1 MGYFVL
7 FVLLF
12 LILAVLITAVRAVR
26 IVPQA
31 TALIIERLG
40 SFSRVAD
47 SGLHVLIP
55 FFDRARSVYWTGVR
69 PGLTLIDLRE
79 QFTDLPLQPVIT
91 KDNVTIAVD
100 SIVYWQI
107 TDPVK
112 SLYEVSDLTG
122 GIMQL
127 TLTAMRAVVGELEL
141 DHTLSSRETINA
153 KLRLILD
160 EATHRW
166 GVKVTRV
173 EVRNINPPE
182 DVRVTMEK
190 QMTAERNRRALVLQ
204 ADGDRQAAI
213 TRAEGEKQ
221 SSIMRAEG
229 EKQSA
234 ILRAEGAAQSRL
246 AQAQAEAQAIRMLA
260 ESIGGGSPA
269 QYLLTMRYIEG
280 LRDMAGARNSKIVF
294 MPFEA
299 SGVLSS
305 LGALKQ
311 VFSEEAGDALSND
324 PEVIDVG
331 GQQQPDA
338 LPVTRPQ
345 RNPVRTKPLG

>member
-1 MGYFVL
+1 MAGFLAILFL
-7 FVLLF
+7 FVVIA
-12 LILAVLITAVRAVR
+12 LIIIAVKTVR

-31 TALIIERLG
+31 TVLVIEKLG
-40 SFSRVAD
+40 RFSRVAD
-47 SGLHVLIP
+47 SGLHILIP
-55 FFDRARSVYWTGVR
+55 FFDRPRSVYWTGVR
-69 PGLTLIDLRE
+69 PGLIQIDLRE

-107 TDPVK
+107 TDPIKAV
-112 SLYEVSDLTG
+112 YEVGDLTG

-127 TLTAMRAVVGELEL
+127 TLTAMRNVIGELEL
-141 DHTLSSRETINA
+141 DHTLSSRETINT

-204 ADGDRQAAI
+204 ADGERQASI

-221 SSIMRAEG
+221 SAITRAEG

-234 ILRAEGAAQSRL
+234 ILRAEGD
-246 AQAQAEAQAIRMLA
+246 AQARVLRAQGEAEAIQKVFDAIH
-260 ESIGGGSPA
+260 
-269 QYLLTMRYIEG
+269 
-280 LRDMAGARNSKIVF
+280 
-294 MPFEA
+294 
-299 SGVLSS
+299 
-305 LGALKQ
+305 
-311 VFSEEAGDALSND
+311 AGDADAQVLAYQY
-324 PEVIDVG
+324 I
-331 GQQQPDA
+331 QA
-338 LPVTRPQ
+338 LPTIANGTANKVWVVPAELTKAMDNLGSAFLRPPGAAPADNALEPEAE
-345 RNPVRTKPLG
+345 RPAVEG

>member
-1 MGYFVL
+1 MGSTI
-7 FVLLF
+7 F
-12 LILAVLITAVRAVR
+12 LILLLIAVVAVLVVLAKTVR

-31 TALIIERLG
+31 TVLVIERLG
-40 SFSRVAD
+40 RFNRVAD
-47 SGLHVLIP
+47 SGLHILWP
-55 FFDRARSVYWTGVR
+55 FFDRPRSVFWSGVR
-69 PGLTLIDLRE
+69 PGLTQIDLRE

-100 SIVYWQI
+100 SVVYWQI
-107 TDPVK
+107 TDPTK
-112 SLYEVSDLTG
+112 ALYEVGDLTG

-127 TLTAMRAVVGELEL
+127 TLTAMRNVVGELEL
-141 DHTLSSRETINA
+141 DHTLSSRETINT

-204 ADGDRQAAI
+204 AEGDRQAAV

-221 SSIMRAEG
+221 AAVTRAEG
-229 EKQSA
+229 EKESA
-234 ILRAEGAAQSRL
+234 ILKAQGAAQARL
-246 AQAQAEAQAIRMLA
+246 AQAEAEARAIQQISQAIQGL
-260 ESIGGGSPA
+260 GNPA
-269 QYLLTMRYIEG
+269 QYLVTMRYIDS
-280 LRDMAGARNSKIVF
+280 LKDMAGARNSKIVF

-311 VFSEEAGDALSND
+311 VFSESPGDAESD
-324 PEVIDVG
+324 EPAAV
-331 GQQQPDA
+331 A
-338 LPVTRPQ
+338 LPQSSAEPVPAHRRPQ
-345 RNPVRTKPLG
+345 PRTKPLV

>member
-1 MGYFVL
+1 MGPFIA
-7 FVLLF
+7 FLF
-12 LILAVLITAVRAVR
+12 LFFVIVSILVVLARTIR

-31 TALIIERLG
+31 TILVIERLG
-40 SFSRVAD
+40 RFSRIGD

-55 FFDRARSVYWTGVR
+55 FLDRPRSVYWTGVR
-69 PGLTLIDLRE
+69 PGLTQIDLRE

-107 TDPVK
+107 TDPTKAV
-112 SLYEVSDLTG
+112 YEVGDLTG

-127 TLTAMRAVVGELEL
+127 TLTAMRNVIGELEL
-141 DHTLSSRETINA
+141 DHTLSSRETINT

-204 ADGDRQAAI
+204 ADGERQAAI

-221 SSIMRAEG
+221 SAVTRAQG
-229 EKQSA
+229 EKESA
-234 ILRAEGAAQSRL
+234 ILRAQGAAEARL
-246 AQAQAEAQAIRMLA
+246 AQAEAEGKAIRNIADAIL
-260 ESIGGGSPA
+260 GLGNPA
-269 QYLLTMRYIEG
+269 QYLVTMRYIDA
-280 LRDMAGARNSKIVF
+280 LKDMAGARNSKIVF

-311 VFSEEAGDALSND
+311 VFSEQPGDELSNQAEAVEL
-324 PEVIDVG
+324 PPRQE
-331 GQQQPDA
+331 PDR
-338 LPVTRPQ
+338 LPVRQ
-345 RNPVRTKPLG
+345 RTKPLS

>member
-1 MGYFVL
+1 MGIFIG
-7 FVLLF
+7 LLF
-12 LILAVLITAVRAVR
+12 LFVIVAALIVLAKTVR

-31 TALIIERLG
+31 TVLVIERLG
-40 SFSRVAD
+40 AFSRVAD
-47 SGLHVLIP
+47 SGLHILWP
-55 FFDRARSVYWTGVR
+55 FFDRPRGVYWTGVR
-69 PGLTLIDLRE
+69 PGLTSIDLRE

-112 SLYEVSDLTG
+112 SVYEISDLTG

-127 TLTAMRAVVGELEL
+127 ALTAMRNVIGELEL
-141 DHTLSSRETINA
+141 DHTLSSRETINT
-153 KLRLILD
+153 KLRIILD

-204 ADGDRQAAI
+204 ADGERQASITRAEGEKQAAI
-213 TRAEGEKQ
+213 TRAEGEK
-221 SSIMRAEG
+221 E
-229 EKQSA
+229 SA
-234 ILRAEGAAQSRL
+234 VLRAEGAAQSRL
-246 AQAQAEAQAIRMLA
+246 AQAEAEAKAIRQVADAIAGL
-260 ESIGGGSPA
+260 GNPA
-269 QYLLTMRYIEG
+269 QYLVTMRYIDS
-280 LRDMAGARNSKIVF
+280 LREMAGARNSKIVF

-311 VFSEEAGDALSND
+311 VFGESAGDDLSNE
-324 PEVIDVG
+324 PEAV
-331 GQQQPDA
+331 Q
-338 LPVTRPQ
+338 LPAANEAERVPMRQ
-345 RNPVRTKPLG
+345 RTKPLV

>member
-1 MGYFVL
+1 MAGVFGV
-7 FVLLF
+7 LF
-12 LILAVLITAVRAVR
+12 LIAVIAAIILAIKKVR

-31 TALIIERLG
+31 TAIIVERLG
-40 SFSRVAD
+40 RFSRLGD
-47 SGLHVLIP
+47 SGLHILVP
-55 FFDRARSVYWTGVR
+55 FFDRPRSVYWTGVR
-69 PGLTLIDLRE
+69 PGLIQIDLRE

-112 SLYEVSDLTG
+112 AVYEVGDLTG

-127 TLTAMRAVVGELEL
+127 TLTAMRNVIGELEL
-141 DHTLSSRETINA
+141 DHTLSSRETINT

-204 ADGDRQAAI
+204 ADGERQAAI

-221 SSIMRAEG
+221 SAITRAEG
-229 EKQSA
+229 DKQSA
-234 ILRAEGAAQSRL
+234 VLRALGAAESRL
-246 AQAQAEAQAIRMLA
+246 AQAEAEAKAIREVA
-260 ESIGGGSPA
+260 SAISGIGNPA
-269 QYLLTMRYIEG
+269 QYLMTMRYIES
-280 LRDMAGARNSKIVF
+280 LKEMAGARNSKIVF

-299 SGVLSS
+299 SGMMSS
-305 LGALKQ
+305 LGSLRQLMTQEPGDEQSADEPQQ
-311 VFSEEAGDALSND
+311 VAAPQPQPGQ
-324 PEVIDVG
+324 EVIV
-331 GQQQPDA
+331 P
-338 LPVTRPQ
+338 R
-345 RNPVRTKPLG
+345 RRF

>member
-1 MGYFVL
+1 VL
-7 FVLLF
+7 FLVAVIALL
-12 LILAVLITAVRAVR
+12 IIAIKTVR

-31 TALIIERLG
+31 TVLVIEKLG
-40 SFSRVAD
+40 RFSRVAD
-47 SGLHVLIP
+47 SGLHILIP
-55 FFDRARSVYWTGVR
+55 FFDRPRSVYWTGVR
-69 PGLTLIDLRE
+69 PGLIQIDLRE

-107 TDPVK
+107 TDPIKAV
-112 SLYEVSDLTG
+112 YEVGDLTG

-127 TLTAMRAVVGELEL
+127 TLTAMRNVIGELEL
-141 DHTLSSRETINA
+141 DHTLSSRETINT

-204 ADGDRQAAI
+204 ADGERQAAI

-221 SSIMRAEG
+221 SAITRAEG

-234 ILRAEGAAQSRL
+234 ILRAQGAAESRL
-246 AQAQAEAQAIRMLA
+246 AQAEAEAKAIQQVA
-260 ESIGGGSPA
+260 SSIGGIGNPA
-269 QYLLTMRYIEG
+269 QYLMTMRYIES
-280 LRDMAGARNSKIVF
+280 LREMAGARNSKIVF

-305 LGALKQ
+305 VGAIRQ
-311 VFSEEAGDALSND
+311 MFSEVPGDEASDDAQPVQL
-324 PEVIDVG
+324 PP
-331 GQQQPDA
+331 QQPDV
-338 LPVTRPQ
+338 LVPQ
-345 RNPVRTKPLG
+345 PRKPYR

>member
-1 MGYFVL
+1 MGPTIFFILLALVVIAALVVL
-7 FVLLF
+7 
-12 LILAVLITAVRAVR
+12 AKTVR

-31 TALIIERLG
+31 TVLVIERLG
-40 SFSRVAD
+40 RFNRVAD
-47 SGLHVLIP
+47 SGLHILWP
-55 FFDRARSVYWTGVR
+55 FFDRPRSVFWSGVR
-69 PGLTLIDLRE
+69 PGLTQIDLRE

-100 SIVYWQI
+100 SVVYWQI
-107 TDPVK
+107 TDPTK
-112 SLYEVSDLTG
+112 ALYEVGDLTG

-127 TLTAMRAVVGELEL
+127 TLTAMRNVVGELEL
-141 DHTLSSRETINA
+141 DHTLSSRETINT

-204 ADGDRQAAI
+204 AEGERQAAV

-221 SSIMRAEG
+221 AAVTRAEG
-229 EKQSA
+229 DKESA
-234 ILRAEGAAQSRL
+234 ILKAQGAAQARL
-246 AQAQAEAQAIRMLA
+246 AQAEAEARAIAQVSEAIRGL
-260 ESIGGGSPA
+260 GNPA
-269 QYLLTMRYIEG
+269 QYLVTMRYIDSLKE
-280 LRDMAGARNSKIVF
+280 MAGARNSKIVF

-311 VFSEEAGDALSND
+311 VFAEAPGDAESDDLE
-324 PEVIDVG
+324 PV
-331 GQQQPDA
+331 A
-338 LPVTRPQ
+338 LPQSGAEPM
-345 RNPVRTKPLG
+345 PVPRRQMPRTKPLV

>member
-1 MGYFVL
+1 MGPTIFFILLALVVIAALVVL
-7 FVLLF
+7 
-12 LILAVLITAVRAVR
+12 AKTVR

-31 TALIIERLG
+31 TVLVIERLG
-40 SFSRVAD
+40 RFNRVAD
-47 SGLHVLIP
+47 SGLHILWP
-55 FFDRARSVYWTGVR
+55 FFDRPRSVFWSGVR
-69 PGLTLIDLRE
+69 PGLTQIDLRE

-100 SIVYWQI
+100 SVVYWQI
-107 TDPVK
+107 TDPTK
-112 SLYEVSDLTG
+112 ALYEVGDLTG

-127 TLTAMRAVVGELEL
+127 TLTAMRNVVGELEL
-141 DHTLSSRETINA
+141 DHTLSSRETINT

-204 ADGDRQAAI
+204 AEGERQAAV

-221 SSIMRAEG
+221 AAVTRAEG
-229 EKQSA
+229 EKESA
-234 ILRAEGAAQSRL
+234 ILKAQGAAQARL
-246 AQAQAEAQAIRMLA
+246 AQAEAEARAIAQVSEAIRGL
-260 ESIGGGSPA
+260 GNPA
-269 QYLLTMRYIEG
+269 QYLVTMRYIDSLKE
-280 LRDMAGARNSKIVF
+280 MAGARNSKIVF

-311 VFSEEAGDALSND
+311 VFAEAPGDAESDDLE
-324 PEVIDVG
+324 PV
-331 GQQQPDA
+331 A
-338 LPVTRPQ
+338 LPQSGAEPM
-345 RNPVRTKPLG
+345 PVPRRQMPRTKPLV

>member
-1 MGYFVL
+1 MAPFVIVL
-7 FVLLF
+7 FLF
-12 LILAVLITAVRAVR
+12 FLVALLILALKTVR

-31 TALIIERLG
+31 TVLVIERLG
-40 SFSRVAD
+40 SFSRVGDA
-47 SGLHVLIP
+47 GLHMLIP
-55 FFDRARSVYWTGVR
+55 FIDRARSVYWTGVR
-69 PGLTLIDLRE
+69 PGLTQIDLRE

-107 TDPVK
+107 TDPIKAV
-112 SLYEVSDLTG
+112 YEVSDLTG

-127 TLTAMRAVVGELEL
+127 TLTAMRSVVGELEL
-141 DHTLSSRETINA
+141 DHTLSSRDMINT

-182 DVRVTMEK
+182 DVRITMEK

-204 ADGDRQAAI
+204 ADGERQANITRAEGEKQAAI
-213 TRAEGEKQ
+213 TRAEGEKT
-221 SSIMRAEG
+221 
-229 EKQSA
+229 SA

-246 AQAQAEAQAIRMLA
+246 AQAEA
-260 ESIGGGSPA
+260 ESKSIQLVATSIAGVGNPA
-269 QYLLTMRYIEG
+269 QYLVTTRYIDSLKE
-280 LRDMAGARNSKIVF
+280 MAAARNSKIVF

-311 VFSEEAGDALSND
+311 VFAQETGDDASSESEPVVIP
-324 PEVIDVG
+324 PEPQGI
-331 GQQQPDA
+331 
-338 LPVTRPQ
+338 PVRP
-345 RNPVRTKPLG
+345 RTKPL

>member
-1 MGYFVL
+1 MAPTIFFLFLL
-7 FVLLF
+7 FV
-12 LILAVLITAVRAVR
+12 IIAVLVVAVKTVR

-31 TALIIERLG
+31 TVLAIERLG
-40 SFSRVAD
+40 RFSRLAD
-47 SGLHVLIP
+47 SGLHILVP
-55 FFDRARSVYWTGVR
+55 FFDRPRAVYWTGVR
-69 PGLTLIDLRE
+69 PGLTQIDLRE

-100 SIVYWQI
+100 SVVYWQI
-107 TDPVK
+107 TDPTK
-112 SLYEVSDLTG
+112 AIYEVGDLTG

-127 TLTAMRAVVGELEL
+127 TLTAMRNVVGELEL
-141 DHTLSSRETINA
+141 DHTLSSRETINT

-204 ADGDRQAAI
+204 ADGERQAAI

-221 SSIMRAEG
+221 SAITRAEG

-246 AQAQAEAQAIRMLA
+246 AQAQAEAKAIHEVSEAIRGL
-260 ESIGGGSPA
+260 GNPA
-269 QYLLTMRYIEG
+269 QYLVTMRYIES
-280 LRDMAGARNSKIVF
+280 LKEMAGARNSKIVF

-305 LGALKQ
+305 IGALKQ
-311 VFSEEAGDALSND
+311 VFGEQPGDADSEG
-324 PEVIDVG
+324 PEAV
-331 GQQQPDA
+331 A
-338 LPVTRPQ
+338 LPQQEQERLPTPRRPQ
-345 RNPVRTKPLG
+345 IPPYGQR

>member
-1 MGYFVL
+1 MFGPTLVIF
-7 FVLLF
+7 FF
-12 LILAVLITAVRAVR
+12 LAVAAIYLASRTIR
-26 IVPQA
+26 IVPQSMVMA
-31 TALIIERLG
+31 VERLG
-40 SFSRVAD
+40 RFAKLAD
-47 SGLHVLIP
+47 SGLHIIIP
-55 FFDRARSVYWTGVR
+55 MVDSTRRVYWTGIR
-69 PGLTLIDLRE
+69 PGISLIDLRE

-107 TDPVK
+107 TDPIK
-112 SLYEVSDLTG
+112 AIYEFTDRPG
-122 GIMQL
+122 GKMQL
-127 TLTAMRAVVGELEL
+127 TLTAMRTVIGELEL
-141 DHTLSSRETINA
+141 DHTLSSRETINDR
-153 KLRLILD
+153 LRIILD

-204 ADGDRQAAI
+204 ADGERQAAI

-221 SSIMRAEG
+221 AAITRAEG
-229 EKQSA
+229 DKESA
-234 ILRAEGAAQSRL
+234 VLRAEGAAQSRL
-246 AQAQAEAQAIRMLA
+246 AQAEAEAKAIRQVAGAIVGL
-260 ESIGGGSPA
+260 GNPA
-269 QYLLTMRYIEG
+269 QYLVTMRYIDS

-311 VFSEEAGDALSND
+311 VFSEQAGDELSNE
-324 PEVIDVG
+324 PEPV
-331 GQQQPDA
+331 QLPPQPEPDRV
-338 LPVTRPQ
+338 PMRP
-345 RNPVRTKPLG
+345 RTKPLV

>member
-1 MGYFVL
+1 MTSFI
-7 FVLLF
+7 LLF
-12 LILAVLITAVRAVR
+12 LAFVVIAALIVAAKTIR

-31 TALIIERLG
+31 TVLVLERLG

-47 SGLHVLIP
+47 SGLHILVP

-69 PGLTLIDLRE
+69 PGLTQIDLRE

-107 TDPVK
+107 TDPIKAV
-112 SLYEVSDLTG
+112 YEISDLTG

-127 TLTAMRAVVGELEL
+127 ALTAMRNVIGELEL
-141 DHTLSSRETINA
+141 DHTLSSRDMINT

-204 ADGDRQAAI
+204 ADGERQANITRAEGEKQAAI
-213 TRAEGEKQ
+213 TRAEGEKT
-221 SSIMRAEG
+221 
-229 EKQSA
+229 SA
-234 ILRAEGAAQSRL
+234 ILRAEGAAQSRF
-246 AQAQAEAQAIRMLA
+246 AAAEAEAKSIREVSNAIV
-260 ESIGGGSPA
+260 GVGNPA
-269 QYLLTMRYIEG
+269 QYLVTMRYIESM
-280 LRDMAGARNSKIVF
+280 REMAGSRNSKLVF

-299 SGVLSS
+299 TNVLASVGMLRQV
-305 LGALKQ
+305 LG
-311 VFSEEAGDALSND
+311 EMPGDAESD
-324 PEVIDVG
+324 GPELMQLPEP
-331 GQQQPDA
+331 QQAQA
-338 LPVTRPQ
+338 MPVPRQ
-345 RNPVRTKPLG
+345 RTKPLG

>member
-1 MGYFVL
+1 MGPFLVVL
-7 FVLLF
+7 FFVVLVAM
-12 LILAVLITAVRAVR
+12 LIVAVKTLR

-31 TALIIERLG
+31 TALVIERLG
-40 SFSRVAD
+40 SFSRLGD
-47 SGLHVLIP
+47 GGLHILFP
-55 FFDRARSVYWTGVR
+55 FVDRARSVYWTGVR
-69 PGLTLIDLRE
+69 PGITSIDLRE

-100 SIVYWQI
+100 SVVYWQI

-112 SLYEVSDLTG
+112 AVYEVNDLTG

-127 TLTAMRAVVGELEL
+127 TLTAMRSVVGELEL
-141 DHTLSSRETINA
+141 DHTLSSREMINT
-153 KLRLILD
+153 KLRQILD

-204 ADGDRQAAI
+204 ADGERQANITRAEGEKQAAI
-213 TRAEGEKQ
+213 TRAEGEKT
-221 SSIMRAEG
+221 
-229 EKQSA
+229 SA
-234 ILRAEGAAQSRL
+234 VLRAEGAALSRL
-246 AQAQAEAQAIRMLA
+246 AQSEAEAKALNLIA
-260 ESIGGGSPA
+260 TSISGAGNPA
-269 QYLLTMRYIEG
+269 HYLVTMRYIES
-280 LRDMAGARNSKIVF
+280 LKEMASARNSKIVF

-311 VFSEEAGDALSND
+311 VFNEQVGDAESDD
-324 PEVIDVG
+324 PQAVVIPPEPMGV
-331 GQQQPDA
+331 PI
-338 LPVTRPQ
+338 RP
-345 RNPVRTKPLG
+345 RTKPL

>member
-1 MGYFVL
+1 MGPILLVL
-7 FVLLF
+7 FLFFAIALLIVAF
-12 LILAVLITAVRAVR
+12 KTVR

-40 SFSRVAD
+40 TFSRLAD
-47 SGLHVLIP
+47 GGLHILIP
-55 FFDRARSVYWTGVR
+55 FIDRARSVYWTGVR
-69 PGLTLIDLRE
+69 PGLTSIDLRE

-100 SIVYWQI
+100 SVVYWQI
-107 TDPVK
+107 TDPIKAV
-112 SLYEVSDLTG
+112 YEVNDLTG

-127 TLTAMRAVVGELEL
+127 TLTAMRSVVGELEL
-141 DHTLSSRETINA
+141 DHTLSSREMINT
-153 KLRLILD
+153 KLRQILD

-204 ADGDRQAAI
+204 ADGERQANITRAEGEKQAAI
-213 TRAEGEKQ
+213 TRAEGDK
-221 SSIMRAEG
+221 A
-229 EKQSA
+229 SA
-234 ILRAEGAAQSRL
+234 VLRAEGAALSRL
-246 AQAQAEAQAIRMLA
+246 AQADA
-260 ESIGGGSPA
+260 ESKALGLISSSLSGTGNPA
-269 QYLLTMRYIEG
+269 HYLVTMRYIES
-280 LRDMAGARNSKIVF
+280 LKEMAAARNSKIVF

-311 VFSEEAGDALSND
+311 VFSEQAGDAESD
-324 PEVIDVG
+324 DAEPVVIPPEPMGVPI
-331 GQQQPDA
+331 
-338 LPVTRPQ
+338 RP
-345 RNPVRTKPLG
+345 RTKPL